1 MDTLKR
7 TGVKFYSML
16 AFDDL
21 TAWLEAGGYE
31 KKNRILS
38 ALSKGNKED
47 VETYTDLYLEF
58 LLELVGDDLEKAY
71 ECVKYAWTQ
80 ASAVVTQ
87 NGLNDWTIYIINYK
101 YYPFFENVTS
111 TEEIFSICKQILLEY
126 ADALSIYNREKN
138 YSPFINNICQYIRE
152 CLPNPMTISQIAK
165 AHNFSESYISHCFK
179 KETGKSIGKY
189 ILEEKIAIAKEMID
203 ENVSF
208 LEISNQLGFSSQSY
222 FSRQFKKITGMTP
235 NEYKNKESI

>member
-1 MDTLKR
+1 MDTLDKKEM
-7 TGVKFYSML
+7 KFYSML

-38 ALSKGNKED
+38 ALSKGNKDD
-47 VETYTDLYLEF
+47 VEMYTDLYLEF
-58 LLELVGDDLEKAY
+58 LSELVGNDLEKAY

-101 YYPFFENVTS
+101 YYPFFKRVKS
-111 TEEIFSICKQILLEY
+111 TEEIFFICKQILLEY
-126 ADALSIYNREKN
+126 ADAVSVYEKEKN

-152 CLPNPMTISQIAK
+152 CLPNSMTISQIAK

-179 KETGKSIGKY
+179 KETGKSIGSY
-189 ILEEKIAIAKEMID
+189 ILEEKIAMAKKMID
-203 ENVSF
+203 ENITF
-208 LEISNQLGFSSQSY
+208 YEISTQLGFSSQSY

-235 NEYKNKESI
+235 NEYKNKKNS